1 MKTKFVL
8 LIVCS
13 LNLTSI
19 SAQNLISENSIKNTI
34 QTFFDGLHKGDTL
47 LINKSISSS
56 LKLETIYINTDG
68 LSVLKSESKAD
79 FLRAVSEK
87 REEDKWEE
95 KLTSITIHID
105 ENLASVWAPYKFYL
119 NSKFSHCG
127 VNSFQLFNNDDHWE
141 IIYLVD
147 TRRKEDCRLE

>member
-1 MKTKFVL
+1 LKTKFVL

-68 LSVLKSESKAD
+68 LSVLKSECKAD

-105 ENLASVWAPYKFYL
+105 ENLASVWAPYKFYF

>member
-1 MKTKFVL
+1 LKTKFVL